1 MVSRALPGKTGAPER
16 AANRR
21 QGSPAS
27 ARRGEVC
34 EGRKVKSLFAWAPLP
49 IIGAMDFSGK
59 DYDRI
64 RASRRKASG
73 RGGSRDGGGAADA
86 TVIGRECAVK
96 GCKSEATY
104 RAPKG
109 RGKEGQFFWFCLDH
123 VREYNKSYN
132 YFNGMSDDDVLAYQR
147 DAITGHRP
155 TSPIGVRGRQAR
167 AARNAWTGMVDDT
180 FGLFGGQD
188 PHPAPEAETR
198 RISAADRHAFEIL
211 GLEPGASKEA
221 IKSRYKT
228 LVKRHHPDANQGD
241 RSSEDRLRS
250 IINAYNMLRRAGYC

>member
-1 MVSRALPGKTGAPER
+1 
-16 AANRR
+16 
-21 QGSPAS
+21 
-27 ARRGEVC
+27 
-34 EGRKVKSLFAWAPLP
+34 
-49 IIGAMDFSGK
+49 MDFSGK

-64 RASRRKASG
+64 RAARRKASG
-73 RGGSRDGGGAADA
+73 RGRDGGGTTD
-86 TVIGRECAVK
+86 TSVIGRECAVK
-96 GCKSEATY
+96 GCTEEAAY

-132 YFNGMSDDDVLAYQR
+132 YFQGMTDDDVIAYQR

-155 TSPIGVRGRQAR
+155 TSPIGVRGRKAR
-167 AARNAWTGMVDDT
+167 AARNTWSGMIDDP
-180 FGLFGGQD
+180 FGLFGTGD
-188 PHPAPEAETR
+188 PHPEQPEPEER
-198 RISAADRHAFEIL
+198 RISGPERLAFEVM

-221 IKSRYKT
+221 IKARYKT

-250 IINAYNMLRRAGYC
+250 VINAYNALRRAGYC